1 MLQPTRT
8 KFRKAH
14 KGRVHGDAVRASSL
28 NYGQYG
34 LKALQPD
41 RIIGKQIEAARYRR
55 VDKLSVTVASRYFFF
70 LNIRSIRC
78 VTIKPPKIFTEANIT
93 AKKPRTREKENT
105 LSSVPSIIVTP
116 LCEPTAITAPTTII
130 PEMALVTDIRGVCN
144 AGVTFQTT

>member
-1 MLQPTRT
+1 MSGFSKVVPMAITMPAMPNRFPDLAEAGDDKP
-8 KFRKAH
+8 FKA
-14 KGRVHGDAVRASSL
+14 RM
-28 NYGQYG
+28 
-34 LKALQPD
+34 
-41 RIIGKQIEAARYRR
+41 KQIEAARYRR

-70 LNIRSIRC
+70 LNICSIRC

>member
-41 RIIGKQIEAARYRR
+41 RVIGKQAEEIVYQ
-55 VDKLSVTVASRYFFF
+55 F
-70 LNIRSIRC
+70 C
-78 VTIKPPKIFTEANIT
+78 TIPA
-93 AKKPRTREKENT
+93 PRTQNILDMEDSQLRT
-105 LSSVPSIIVTP
+105 DLIM
-116 LCEPTAITAPTTII
+116 LCDANDA
-130 PEMALVTDIRGVCN
+130 EMGSP
-144 AGVTFQTT
+144 Q